1 MMQKTVGKIKLSNMK
16 NKITSKIIAGKY
28 KGKILELPSLDVTRS
43 SKSILKESYFNV
55 LQFDIVDTIFIEA
68 FGGSGAIGLEALS
81 RGASHS
87 YFCEI
92 DKNSYKIL
100 NKNCNSIDSSACT
113 ITLGDT
119 FEKVPLL
126 LEQLKNKKQDI
137 ILYLD
142 PPFDY
147 REGMDDIYK
156 KSFDMVEDIQNENI
170 LLVTFEHVSS
180 LKMPEILGKFKLN
193 KTKKFG
199 KSSLSYYHV

>member
-1 MMQKTVGKIKLSNMK
+1 MMQKTVEKIKLLNMK

-55 LQFDIVDTIFIEA
+55 LQFDIIDTIFIEA

-100 NKNCNSIDSSACT
+100 NKNCNSIDSPSCT

-119 FEKVPLL
+119 FEKVPLI
-126 LEQLKNKKQDI
+126 LEQLKNKQQDI

-156 KSFDMVEDIQNENI
+156 KSFDMVENIQNENI